1 MLRLESKSLIEY
13 YGINPQNY
21 DLGFIHYQVD
31 LMEETE
37 EEYHLLEQDFYHIK
51 EYVGEE
57 KFKIYFSELDTLEK
71 IIQNTNVLE
80 KFLNFIYIRIRNVD
94 ELLKLNKIIPNKNIK
109 IIIDAKN
116 LQSISEI
123 KNENY
128 EIILQI
134 DTISELTIDELNKLR
149 THLNISQ
156 ILVGQICYLS
166 KKFLPF
172 LEQMAKKFQLS
183 LDNYLEIEKNVLISN
198 DFYSISTYEK
208 IFHTFH
214 ELVGDISLNDEEVE
228 KFFEIYNR
236 IAHKIF
242 YNFEHLHDDLLENQN
257 LFGGLFHNTCVCE
270 GYVKI
275 LQQALS
281 LVHIESIVVG
291 GGGSKIEGGH
301 LWNQVKIN
309 GVWYNADITL
319 DSIRIHNG
327 EEISSCL
334 VSGDMV
340 YKTEYP
346 DAKKCE
352 VSCDYKKIFKR

>member
-134 DTISELTIDELNKLR
+134 DTISELTIDELNKSR
-149 THLNISQ
+149 THLNITQ

-208 IFHTFH
+208 DTNI
-214 ELVGDISLNDEEVE
+214 
-228 KFFEIYNR
+228 
-236 IAHKIF
+236 
-242 YNFEHLHDDLLENQN
+242 Q
-257 LFGGLFHNTCVCE
+257 
-270 GYVKI
+270 
-275 LQQALS
+275 
-281 LVHIESIVVG
+281 
-291 GGGSKIEGGH
+291 
-301 LWNQVKIN
+301 W
-309 GVWYNADITL
+309 
-319 DSIRIHNG
+319 
-327 EEISSCL
+327 
-334 VSGDMV
+334 
-340 YKTEYP
+340 
-346 DAKKCE
+346 
-352 VSCDYKKIFKR
+352 FK